1 MKMVINKVLAIIE
14 RDDKI
19 LLFKRGTHWT
29 LPEMIS
35 DRHED
40 TLHEMLKTEFL
51 LPSNLYKLHRVCDI
65 TQNGPEPNDMEYL
78 HYYYVHGISKN
89 WEPHYINTNKYTEC
103 KWFDPQL
110 TFNEPLTYNTLY
122 IQKCYNALRVIRDT
136 YK

>member
-1 MKMVINKVLAIIE
+1 MESVKKRKMKMVINKVLAIIE

-51 LPSNLYKLHRVCDI
+51 LPSNLYKLQRVSDI
-65 TQNGPEPNDMEYL
+65 RQNGSDPNDMEFL
-78 HYYYVHGISKN
+78 HYYYAHGISKN
-89 WEPHYINTNKYTEC
+89 WKTHYINTNK
-103 KWFDPQL
+103 
-110 TFNEPLTYNTLY
+110 
-122 IQKCYNALRVIRDT
+122 
-136 YK
+136 